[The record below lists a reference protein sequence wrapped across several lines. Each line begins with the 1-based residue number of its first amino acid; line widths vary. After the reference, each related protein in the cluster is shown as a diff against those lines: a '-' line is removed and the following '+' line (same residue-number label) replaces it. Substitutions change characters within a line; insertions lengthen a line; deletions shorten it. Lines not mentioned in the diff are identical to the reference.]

1 MNLWVLV
8 DPGWLIARAVSPTDV
23 VSPDPDRL
31 SKGVGGEVRPQGLLL
46 YLLVKT
52 SRKALIPSDGPRYAS
67 ILRSPTCHLPPYACV

>member
-31 SKGVGGEVRPQGLLL
+31 SKGVG
-46 YLLVKT
+46 
-52 SRKALIPSDGPRYAS
+52 
-67 ILRSPTCHLPPYACV
+67 